1 MASFKCEVGK
11 MFWYEGKKVTL
22 DLVVGLTISVIA
34 LGTIDNART
43 QNVANENH
51 SLQTVNEQVVSLR
64 NK

>member
-1 MASFKCEVGK
+1 ML
-11 MFWYEGKKVTL
+11 WYEGKKVTL

-51 SLQTVNEQVVSLR
+51 SLQTVKEQVISLR